1 VFVSFTIDEDLKLV
15 KVKFQQKVTVQD
27 VKSYLQQLRDDPRFN
42 TNYSELVDLT
52 DVNQSEIN
60 FKIAS
65 DLARSADPFSHNA
78 RRAFAAPHAA
88 VFGTTRMYQMIRQ
101 DEENMRCFHT
111 MEQAKTW
118 LGIND

>member
-1 VFVSFTIDEDLKLV
+1 MFVSFTIDQDLKLV
-15 KVKFQQKVTVQD
+15 KVKFQQKITLQD
-27 VKSYLQQLRDDPRFN
+27 LKSYLQQLRSDPRFN

-60 FKIAS
+60 FKMAS
-65 DLARSADPFSHNA
+65 DLARSADPFSHNS
-78 RRAFAAPHAA
+78 RRAFAAPNAA

-101 DEENMRCFHT
+101 DEENIRCFRT

-118 LGIND
+118 LGIHD